1 VNTAATRS
9 ALAGGREHWQHGPI
23 DLVIAVH
30 GDAAAVAR
38 AYERAWTRFQGVLDE
53 LVAEL
58 PLLRTPM
65 DQAREARGV
74 VARRMVEAT
83 RPFAAE
89 FITPMAAVAGSVAQ
103 EIAGIFAAEAGVR
116 KAYVNNGGDI
126 ALHLAA
132 GESLAIG
139 LVANAYAP
147 ALDAQVE
154 ISAASGIRGVATSGW
169 RGRSFSLGVADSVT
183 VLAHSASAADA
194 AATMIANAVNV
205 EHPAIA
211 RAPADTL
218 KDDTDLGLRLVTVE
232 VGELPADACA
242 IALDRGYA
250 AANLYLR
257 RGLIIGAALA
267 LKNQWRTIGRLGG
280 ADLEQASPLTRLA
293 A

>member
-1 VNTAATRS
+1 MNTAATRT
-9 ALAGGREHWQHGPI
+9 ALAGGREHWHHGPI

-38 AYERAWTRFQGVLDE
+38 AYASAWARFQGVLDE

-58 PLLRTPM
+58 PLLRTPV
-65 DQAREARGV
+65 DRVCEPRGV

-103 EIAGIFAAEAGVR
+103 EIASILGSEPGVR

-126 ALHLAA
+126 ALYLGK

-139 LVANAYAP
+139 LVANAHAP
-147 ALDAQVE
+147 ALAAQVQVN
-154 ISAASGIRGVATSGW
+154 AASGIRGVATSGW

-183 VLAHSASAADA
+183 VLAGSAAQADA

-205 EHPAIA
+205 EHPAIT
-211 RAPADTL
+211 RAPADTI
-218 KDDTDLGLRLVTVE
+218 KDDTDLGQRLVTVD
-232 VGELPADACA
+232 VGALPADACA
-242 IALDRGYA
+242 LALGRGYA
-250 AANLYLR
+250 AASLYLR

-267 LKNQWRTIGRLGG
+267 LKSQWRTIGRLGG
-280 ADLEQASPLTRLA
+280 EEIGNASSITRLA